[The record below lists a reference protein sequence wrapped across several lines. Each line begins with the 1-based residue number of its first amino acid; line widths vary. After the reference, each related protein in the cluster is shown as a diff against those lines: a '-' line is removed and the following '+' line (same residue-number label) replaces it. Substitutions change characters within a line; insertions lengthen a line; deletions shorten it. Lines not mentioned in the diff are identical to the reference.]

1 MTTKILLPA
10 ALAVGLGSLA
20 AAPAR
25 ADGPPVNFSITV
37 GNTPP
42 AYAPA
47 PVYVPAPVYAP
58 PPVTVM
64 PQAMVWL
71 PEIGAYVALGLQQ
84 PIFYVGGVYYYRYRG
99 GWYTGPGYGGPWR
112 PGRPPGAL
120 QRFRDPD
127 WGRYQRM
134 AHEYHDRRDWR
145 EFHPGPP
152 RGPERRPGGPGFD
165 HGRGPDR
172 GDHGRGHGPDRGD
185 DRGPDRGH

>member
-1 MTTKILLPA
+1 MKRNFLIPAAA
-10 ALAVGLGSLA
+10 ALALGSFA

-25 ADGPPVNFSITV
+25 ADGPPVSFSITV
-37 GNTPP
+37 GNPP
-42 AYAPA
+42 
-47 PVYVPAPVYAP
+47 PVYAPAPVYAP
-58 PPVTVM
+58 PPVTVA

-84 PIFYVGGVYYYRYRG
+84 PIFYVGGVYYYRYRDA
-99 GWYTGPGYGGPWR
+99 WYTGPGYGGPWR
-112 PGRPPGAL
+112 RGAPPGAL
-120 QRFRDPD
+120 RRFRDPD

-134 AHEYHDRRDWR
+134 AHDYHDRRDWR

-152 RGPERRPGGPGFD
+152 RGPERGPARGPERGPGSD

-185 DRGPDRGH
+185 DQGPGRGH

>member
-84 PIFYVGGVYYYRYRG
+84 PIFYVGGV
-99 GWYTGPGYGGPWR
+99 
-112 PGRPPGAL
+112 
-120 QRFRDPD
+120 
-127 WGRYQRM
+127 
-134 AHEYHDRRDWR
+134 
-145 EFHPGPP
+145 
-152 RGPERRPGGPGFD
+152 
-165 HGRGPDR
+165 
-172 GDHGRGHGPDRGD
+172 
-185 DRGPDRGH
+185 